1 MGKSTQITGASLMNQ
16 HQMRCQP
23 SDPEPA
29 SLVNRGRQD
38 VVGGGAHIIIFNVRE
53 IGPQRPQSPPA
64 VSLSLRNSMCKF
76 LYIGLLEMGPTD
88 VFRL

>member
-38 VVGGGAHIIIFNVRE
+38 VLGGGAHIITFNVRE

-64 VSLSLRNSMCKF
+64 VSLEFAKF
-76 LYIGLLEMGPTD
+76 YVQIFIYWTFGNGTH
-88 VFRL
+88 